1 MDFFTTTNGVAI
13 RACDT
18 GKGKTI
24 VLLHG
29 YLETMEIWENTITEL
44 SKTFRIIALDLPG
57 HGFSGFREGATTM
70 EFMADCIKSLLDK
83 LEISECCII
92 GHSMGGYVAL
102 AFAKK
107 YPETAKALC
116 LFCSTPN
123 ADTEQ
128 KKKDRD
134 REIELIRAGKME
146 LIIKNNISRGFANMN
161 LSKLDEEIFAI
172 EEIASISDTNGI
184 IACLQA
190 MKIREDMN
198 GFMKTIQN
206 KTLFVFGKYD
216 NYITFDVAE
225 NIMQKYP
232 QATTAILENSG
243 HNGFIEEPEKAM
255 KAISDFAEKHSVKLL
270 I

>member
-1 MDFFTTTNGVAI
+1 MDFFITVNNVAM
-13 RACDT
+13 RASDS

-24 VLLHG
+24 ILLHG

-44 SKTFRIIALDLPG
+44 SKKFRIVAADLPG
-57 HGFSGFREGATTM
+57 HGLSEFCKGATTM

-83 LEISECCII
+83 LKISECFVV

-116 LFCSTPN
+116 LFSSTPN

-134 REIELIRAGKME
+134 REIELIKAGKLE
-146 LIIKNNISRGFANMN
+146 LILKNNISRCFADIN
-161 LSKLDEEIFAI
+161 LSKFDEEIFAI
-172 EEIASISDTNGI
+172 REMATISDTDGI

-190 MKIREDMN
+190 MKMREDMN
-198 GFMKTIQN
+198 GFMKTIQQ
-206 KTLFVFGKYD
+206 KTLFIFGKHD
-216 NYITFDVAE
+216 NYITSDIAE
-225 NIMQKYP
+225 NIMREYP
-232 QATTAILENSG
+232 KAEALILENSG
-243 HNGFIEEPEKAM
+243 HNGFIEEPEESTKAL
-255 KAISDFAEKHSVKLL
+255 SSFAEKMMQ
-270 I
+270 

>member
-1 MDFFTTTNGVAI
+1 MDFFITANDIAI
-13 RACDT
+13 RASDT

-29 YLETMEIWENTITEL
+29 YLETMEVWENTITEL
-44 SKTFRIIALDLPG
+44 SKHFRVIAMDLPG
-57 HGFSGFREGATTM
+57 HGLSGFRKDATTM

-83 LEISECCII
+83 LKISECFIV

-116 LFCSTPN
+116 LFSSTPN

-128 KKKDRD
+128 KKKDRG
-134 REIELIRAGKME
+134 REIELIKAGKLE
-146 LIIKNNISRGFANMN
+146 LIVKTNISRGFADIN

-172 EEIASISDTNGI
+172 EDTATIADTDGI
-184 IACLQA
+184 IFCLQA
-190 MKIREDMN
+190 MKMREDMN
-198 GFMKTIQN
+198 DFMKTIQQ
-206 KTLFVFGKYD
+206 KTLFIFGKYD

-232 QATTAILENSG
+232 QATAITLENSG
-243 HNGFIEEPEKAM
+243 HNGFIEEPEESIKAL
-255 KAISDFAEKHSVKLL
+255 SDFAEKMMK
-270 I
+270 